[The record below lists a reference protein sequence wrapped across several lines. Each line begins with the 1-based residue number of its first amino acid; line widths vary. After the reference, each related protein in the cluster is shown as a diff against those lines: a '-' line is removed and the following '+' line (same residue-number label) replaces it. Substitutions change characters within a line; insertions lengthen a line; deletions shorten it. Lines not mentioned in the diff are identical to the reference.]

1 MFLPLP
7 NLSEEIDIKNIT
19 KNPTSINPL
28 LYLYFTS
35 TIPLPQ
41 TTRQAKKKS

>member
-19 KNPTSINPL
+19 KNTASTNPL
-28 LYLYFTS
+28 LYLYLTS

-41 TTRQAKKKS
+41 TIRQAKNKS